1 MWNVYGTRVCV
12 CLQNFYVLVTSSLAL
27 SNLLHFPDPLRPYCV
42 EEATATEAV
51 SSSSLTTIKIFLKID
66 DESKVP
72 RVYPSGEIETDTACR
87 KKKRKYVIKKYRALA
102 SQNRMVSCLGET
114 WTESPRRVYKI
125 SHKQDRYL
133 DATRPTS
140 CASCTLG
147 WRVDAS
153 LPRYTLQRV

>member
-1 MWNVYGTRVCV
+1 MWNVYGTRVRV

-27 SNLLHFPDPLRPYCV
+27 SNLLHFPDPLRPYCA

-51 SSSSLTTIKIFLKID
+51 SSFSLTPIRIFPNID
-66 DESKVP
+66 DELKVP
-72 RVYPSGEIETDTACR
+72 CVYPSWEIGIQLVE
-87 KKKRKYVIKKYRALA
+87 KKYSIKKYRALT
-102 SQNRMVSCLGET
+102 SQNCVVRRLGET
-114 WTESPRRVYKI
+114 WTESPSRVYKI